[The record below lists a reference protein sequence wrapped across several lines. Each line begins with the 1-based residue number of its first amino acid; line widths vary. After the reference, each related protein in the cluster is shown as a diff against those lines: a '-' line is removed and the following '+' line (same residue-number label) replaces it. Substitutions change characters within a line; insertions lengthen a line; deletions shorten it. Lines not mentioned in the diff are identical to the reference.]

1 MRNYKK
7 RLSSSKRR
15 ITKRKYIRNKSNNKK
30 RSNNN
35 RRKRTRRNTKG
46 GAYCSLHPAPITGA
60 QATSNNMTQPS
71 AFHGENNIENNTIND
86 LYWSN
91 FNQTG
96 TDVLGG
102 F

>member
-1 MRNYKK
+1 NTM
-7 RLSSSKRR
+7 
-15 ITKRKYIRNKSNNKK
+15 
-30 RSNNN
+30 
-35 RRKRTRRNTKG
+35 TR
-46 GAYCSLHPAPITGA
+46 
-60 QATSNNMTQPS
+60 PS

-96 TDVLGG
+96 ADVLGG

>member
-15 ITKRKYIRNKSNNKK
+15 ITKRKSIRNKSNNKK
-30 RSNNN
+30 RSNN
-35 RRKRTRRNTKG
+35 KRTRRIRRNTKG
-46 GAYCSLHPAPITGA
+46 GASCPLHPAPITGA
-60 QATSNNMTQPS
+60 QASSNTMTRPS

-96 TDVLGG
+96 ADVLGG